1 MRRQTPF
8 ASLITALH
16 TLVYADDAE
25 AARAFFRDVLGWAH
39 IDAHDGWLT
48 FKSGPSELAVH
59 PSSSDPGGESS
70 STKQHHEISLMCDDI
85 ETTVA
90 ELKANGAEL
99 TREIR
104 DDGFGLTT
112 MLKVPGAG
120 EMLLYQ
126 PQHPPAH
133 SL

>member
-1 MRRQTPF
+1 M
-8 ASLITALH
+8 ITALH
-16 TLVYADDAE
+16 TLVYANDPE

-39 IDAHDGWLT
+39 IDAHDGWLI
-48 FKSGPSELAVH
+48 FKGGPSELAVH
-59 PSSSDPGGESS
+59 PTSGARGGEGWA
-70 STKQHHEISLMCDDI
+70 TDQHHEIALMCHDV

-90 ELKANGAEL
+90 ELKARGAEFS
-99 TREIR
+99 REIR

-112 MLKVPGAG
+112 MLKIPGAT

-126 PQHPPAH
+126 PRHLQAH